1 MQYTQ
6 NSHHACQLFPL
17 KKKKKNPDQSLPLS
31 QNNVITDINVG
42 LNHFVPCLLLVYFL
56 PIVSLFLPACL
67 EVQGLPSSLGFLR
80 MPGVPSVFLPLVL

>member
-1 MQYTQ
+1 MIYRSLCSTPKTLIMHV
-6 NSHHACQLFPL
+6 NSVSI

-56 PIVSLFLPACL
+56 PIVSLFLSACL
-67 EVQGLPSSLGFLR
+67 EVKCFL
-80 MPGVPSVFLPLVL
+80 